1 MKKEESK
8 RKAFQYFFGP
18 QNEQVVKVE
27 LLLFDKLN
35 SPVLFNHWTVLLLC
49 FENNKRFSLEH
60 KWNSTYIISHFPGQ
74 VLTQRLFYHNPQI
87 ILGRLCLLCS
97 TLNFLNLYG
106 TVPGIVRPATLVSC
120 LPQVSS
126 LIQKGQQQCAA
137 EFFQEFCRVLEH
149 TANQYKSQNLIP
161 ANCNLA
167 FLRSFFFEL
176 RSEVMCSSCS
186 SVTSTTTME
195 TILPLHITKVWVNV
209 MNNYFFSLYT
219 SDGSPKNKYLSTQKK
234 LVPGR
239 PQ

>member
-1 MKKEESK
+1 MKKEEGK
-8 RKAFQYFFGP
+8 KKTFQYFFGP

-35 SPVLFNHWTVLLLC
+35 SPVLLNHWTVLLLC

-60 KWNSTYIISHFPGQ
+60 KWNSTYIISRVPGQ
-74 VLTQRLFYHNPQI
+74 VLTQRLFFHNPQI

-97 TLNFLNLYG
+97 TLNFLSLYG
-106 TVPGIVRPATLVSC
+106 TVPGIVRPAALVSC
-120 LPQVSS
+120 LPQVSR

-137 EFFQEFCRVLEH
+137 EFFQEFYRVLGH
-149 TANQYKSQNLIP
+149 IANQYKSQHLIP

-176 RSEVMCSSCS
+176 RSDVMCS

-209 MNNYFFSLYT
+209 MNNFFFHFTPLKAV
-219 SDGSPKNKYLSTQKK
+219 PKTNT
-234 LVPGR
+234 
-239 PQ
+239 